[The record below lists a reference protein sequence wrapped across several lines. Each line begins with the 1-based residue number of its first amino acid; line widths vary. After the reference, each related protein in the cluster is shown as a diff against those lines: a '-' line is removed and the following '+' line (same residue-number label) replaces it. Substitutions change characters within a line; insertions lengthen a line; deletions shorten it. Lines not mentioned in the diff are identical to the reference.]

1 MFCII
6 VDFDKAHFETHFENL
21 KTVANVISL
30 LPSVPILQ
38 NVIRKSEQVYFKER
52 LSSRQRSVTD
62 CGKYNLMARYKLLVF
77 IFTSARNT
85 FVRRTSRI
93 L

>member
-38 NVIRKSEQVYFKER
+38 NVIRKSEQVYFKE
-52 LSSRQRSVTD
+52 V
-62 CGKYNLMARYKLLVF
+62 V
-77 IFTSARNT
+77 
-85 FVRRTSRI
+85 
-93 L
+93 